1 MNVPQRTRRLALA
14 LFLSALAPL
23 ATRAVAQVSGVE
35 DSASHPWTEI
45 KSDTY
50 EQRAHFADGTGRMM
64 AKLDREIRELRDKRA
79 GMTTDTKDW
88 DFLMKDVDD
97 SRALLVGRIED
108 ISKMT
113 TPETWADAKDKV
125 GDAWHRAQQA
135 VDKMNSART
144 S

>member
-1 MNVPQRTRRLALA
+1 MLALA
-14 LFLSALAPL
+14 LFLAALAPL

-35 DSASHPWTEI
+35 VTASHPWTEI
-45 KSDTY
+45 KNDTY

-64 AKLDREIRELRDKRA
+64 AKLDREIRELHDKRA

-108 ISKMT
+108 ISKTT

>member
-1 MNVPQRTRRLALA
+1 MSSPKRTQRLALA
-14 LFLSALAPL
+14 LFLSALSPL

-35 DSASHPWTEI
+35 DTASHPWSDI
-45 KSDTY
+45 KNDTY
-50 EQRAHFADGTGRMM
+50 EQRAHFTDGTGRMM

-108 ISKMT
+108 ISKTT

-125 GDAWHRAQQA
+125 GDAWHRAQLA